1 MIFHKWNTKMKV
13 FHKNQKKLESDAI
26 IIDQENLSI
35 VICVIPQ
42 GQLDCHRRWIE
53 KGKWDTFFPRT
64 LKNSMHPWVYSTR
77 YAGRGKLAGDKII
90 PLAPLQIKEQSSW
103 NSSLWEEREISHI
116 SYSLP
121 PPLPLFY
128 ASYGTTY
135 VAIHLHDASKIDE
148 NAGNISEGRFQVEKL
163 GRGGG
168 EEISNRLRVL
178 FGNSRF
184 KCRGTIVKYIFW
196 FTIRWFA
203 LFVYFSL
210 RTVCSS

>member
-1 MIFHKWNTKMKV
+1 MISFVIFHKWNTKIKV

-121 PPLPLFY
+121 PLPSFMRLMARHTWPSIYMMHQKLMKMRETFQKEDSKSRNWGEGEGKRY
-128 ASYGTTY
+128 QTGY
-135 VAIHLHDASKIDE
+135 VCFLEIVSL
-148 NAGNISEGRFQVEKL
+148 NVEE
-163 GRGGG
+163 R
-168 EEISNRLRVL
+168 
-178 FGNSRF
+178 
-184 KCRGTIVKYIFW
+184 
-196 FTIRWFA
+196 
-203 LFVYFSL
+203 
-210 RTVCSS
+210 

>member
-26 IIDQENLSI
+26 IIDQENSSI

-116 SYSLP
+116 SYFLP
-121 PPLPLFY
+121 PSPLLC
-128 ASYGTTY
+128 
-135 VAIHLHDASKIDE
+135 VLWHDIRGHPFTWCIKNWWKCGKHFRRKIPSRE
-148 NAGNISEGRFQVEKL
+148 TGER
-163 GRGGG
+163 GRGRD
-168 EEISNRLRVL
+168 IKPVT
-178 FGNSRF
+178 
-184 KCRGTIVKYIFW
+184 CAFW
-196 FTIRWFA
+196 K
-203 LFVYFSL
+203 
-210 RTVCSS
+210 

>member
-26 IIDQENLSI
+26 IIDQENLS

-42 GQLDCHRRWIE
+42 GQLNCHRRWIE

-121 PPLPLFY
+121 PPLPSFMRLMARHTWPSIYMMHQKLMKMRETFQKE
-128 ASYGTTY
+128 
-135 VAIHLHDASKIDE
+135 DSKE
-148 NAGNISEGRFQVEKL
+148 L

-210 RTVCSS
+210 RIVCSS